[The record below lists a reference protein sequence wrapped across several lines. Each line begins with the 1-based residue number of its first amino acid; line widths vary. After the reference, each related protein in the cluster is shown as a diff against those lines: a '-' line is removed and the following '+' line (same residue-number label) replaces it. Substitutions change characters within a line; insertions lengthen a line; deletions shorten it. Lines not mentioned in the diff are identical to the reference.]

1 MSQENE
7 ANDYDLINV
16 SGPLTIEA
24 ILKALQH
31 RFNSGHNY
39 VSFSLAQVMIVCEH

>member
-1 MSQENE
+1 MSKENE
-7 ANDYDLINV
+7 ANDYDLINI

-31 RFNSGHNY
+31 RFNNGHNY
-39 VSFSLAQVMIVCEH
+39 VSCILNSVIAHAY